1 MDDFKK
7 LAVKFYGMVL
17 EQQAL
22 FSILALTKSDEM
34 FDSFIDSSH
43 RVNDFM
49 IEHQKEFERALIEI
63 KANEML
69 NDEVE

>member
-7 LAVKFYGMVL
+7 LAVEFYGMVL
-17 EQQAL
+17 EQQTL
-22 FSILALTKSDEM
+22 FGVLTLTKSDEM
-34 FDSFIDSSH
+34 FDSFINSSH

-49 IEHQKEFERALIEI
+49 IEHQKEFERALIEV

-69 NDEVE
+69 NSEV

>member
-7 LAVKFYGMVL
+7 LAVEFYGMVL
-17 EQQAL
+17 EQQAPFGVL
-22 FSILALTKSDEM
+22 TLTKSDEM
-34 FDSFIDSSH
+34 FDSFINSSH

-49 IEHQKEFERALIEI
+49 IEHQKEFERALIEV

-69 NDEVE
+69 NSEV

>member
-7 LAVKFYGMVL
+7 LAVEFYEMVL

-22 FSILALTKSDEM
+22 FSVLALTKSDEM
-34 FDSFIDSSH
+34 FDSYINSSH

-49 IEHQKEFERALIEI
+49 IEHRKEFKRAFIEV

-69 NDEVE
+69 NQEV